1 MTKIF
6 MNSENT
12 SPHSLVVNVTD
23 KMDLIREDAHV
34 ALPSLSIYY
43 TWKKYKSNVKAIH
56 SSYQDQHGLKNSSC
70 LMGRFLYQLFKII
83 RIISSKSRRQWQTI
97 YQQKYANTSAEL
109 IIVLHLRLRLDIIL
123 DFPPL
128 ERLNC

>member
-43 TWKKYKSNVKAIH
+43 TWKNIKVTQKQYI
-56 SSYQDQHGLKNSSC
+56 Q
-70 LMGRFLYQLFKII
+70 II
-83 RIISSKSRRQWQTI
+83 RTNMDWRIRVVWWVVFCINYSKLLEAYHQKAGDSDRQSI
-97 YQQKYANTSAEL
+97 NKNMPIRQQNWEL
-109 IIVLHLRLRLDIIL
+109 YYIQDWDLIL
-123 DFPPL
+123 FWTFHP
-128 ERLNC
+128 

>member
-43 TWKKYKSNVKAIH
+43 TWKNIKVTQKQYI
-56 SSYQDQHGLKNSSC
+56 Q
-70 LMGRFLYQLFKII
+70 II
-83 RIISSKSRRQWQTI
+83 RT
-97 YQQKYANTSAEL
+97 NM
-109 IIVLHLRLRLDIIL
+109 D
-123 DFPPL
+123 
-128 ERLNC
+128 

>member
-1 MTKIF
+1 

-43 TWKKYKSNVKAIH
+43 TWKNIKVMQKQYI
-56 SSYQDQHGLKNSSC
+56 Q
-70 LMGRFLYQLFKII
+70 II
-83 RIISSKSRRQWQTI
+83 RT
-97 YQQKYANTSAEL
+97 NM
-109 IIVLHLRLRLDIIL
+109 D
-123 DFPPL
+123 
-128 ERLNC
+128 